1 MQIFAIVCL
10 VQCSAHPPLPPPS
23 PAELGLTCCVSE
35 KAGWQAGRQ
44 GREGREGREGSRSVA
59 KDLLVGQCTFRA
71 CGVAGREREQAQ
83 LSTCTFTPP
92 LCNLHLNINTK
103 PSQAGRADLPGIY
116 DQLWSLLFISLL
128 ESRDDF
134 TMSKIQY
141 ISQSNSRL
149 KLLKTN
155 TTLSLNLLI
164 TAGLPLPALA
174 IVDPRDRII
183 FPLNNHSNSLV

>member
-1 MQIFAIVCL
+1 
-10 VQCSAHPPLPPPS
+10 
-23 PAELGLTCCVSE
+23 
-35 KAGWQAGRQ
+35 
-44 GREGREGREGSRSVA
+44 
-59 KDLLVGQCTFRA
+59 
-71 CGVAGREREQAQ
+71 
-83 LSTCTFTPP
+83 
-92 LCNLHLNINTK
+92 
-103 PSQAGRADLPGIY
+103 
-116 DQLWSLLFISLL
+116 
-128 ESRDDF
+128 
-134 TMSKIQY
+134 MSKIQY